1 MKKTLIFILSVLM
14 TVAIALTFVACGEEK
29 GKEET
34 AKKKPTGPKENVSI
48 WHAEG
53 FEKSTLKNQIS
64 WEGINSVP
72 IKKAGMD
79 ITEARQICV
88 DFFRYAKTCTWIP
101 NADYGIWADAVIHEN
116 EKPKREMDYGITY
129 GGLPYISWATGSP
142 YRLMDY
148 IDEETGVVNMANAG
162 DKPILFGNQCANGA
176 YVGFARVIN
185 SAKYGITAKML
196 QANGF
201 LNLGDYTY
209 PKDLASWKTTYGT
222 PNVLNENSKDTMME
236 SYALLK
242 AGDPIVYWT
251 TAGHVVMIATDAVVI
266 RDDSGKIDPYKSF
279 VTIIDQSVAF
289 VPYQHEGGDLCQIA
303 ENVDA
308 KRNFQQLY
316 AGKYLPMTFAEWT
329 GEDPIEETEVTYSH
343 TGDTITIDQLYGSKI
358 TTNYYLFDIY
368 AHIYNS
374 DGIEVC
380 KIARRYES
388 ANTRELTFEKG
399 AFAEE
404 VWGSYEN
411 LDPADGY
418 TVKVVAQIGTGERPV
433 VWEGKLA

>member
-1 MKKTLIFILSVLM
+1 MKKNILCAAL
-14 TVAIALTFVACGEEK
+14 AILLALTFAACGE
-29 GKEET
+29 KEEEG
-34 AKKKPTGPKENVSI
+34 KKKPAGPKEDVSI

-64 WEGINSVP
+64 WEGINSIP

-79 ITEARQICV
+79 ISEARQLCV

-101 NADYGIWADAVIHEN
+101 DAQYGIWADAVIHEG
-116 EKPKREMDYGITY
+116 EKPKREMDYGVTY

-201 LNLGDYTY
+201 LNLGEYTY
-209 PKDLASWKTTYGT
+209 NKELPSWKKDYGT
-222 PNVLNENSKDTMME
+222 PNVLNENGRDVMME

-251 TAGHVVMIATDAVVI
+251 TAGHVVMIATDAVVV
-266 RDDSGKIDPYKSF
+266 RDDKGNIDPVKSF
-279 VTIIDQSVAF
+279 VTIIDQAVSF
-289 VPYQHEGGDLCQIA
+289 VPYQHQDGDLCQIA

-308 KRNFQQLY
+308 KWNFQQLY

-329 GEDPIEETEVTYSH
+329 GEDPIEETEVSFSH
-343 TGDTITIDQLYGSKI
+343 QGDTITIDQLYGSTV

-374 DGIEVC
+374 AGIEVC

-388 ANTRELTFEKG
+388 TNTRALTFEQG

-404 VWGSYEN
+404 VWGSYYG
-411 LDPADGY
+411 LDPEEEY

-433 VWEGKLA
+433 VWEGKLVV